1 MAGNRRTILIQIGLF
16 IVTFITTTL
25 AGAEWCFMKSLFM
38 ITKDDRVAF
47 NTNYSWSDFVSGMEF
62 SIPFLLILTVH
73 EFGHYFTAMYNK
85 IRASLPYYLPF
96 PPNPILPSIGTL
108 GAVIRIEDPV
118 RSNRE
123 HFDIGLA
130 GPLAGFIVALGI
142 VIYGYATLPPAEYI
156 YTIHPE
162 YKQFGFNY
170 SDHVYKTEYTQGKTM
185 DFQVGP
191 TLLFTVCQSFV
202 TDKARIPNPHEMMH
216 YPLLLAGFIAL
227 FFTSMNL
234 LPIGQLDGGHV
245 TYGLF
250 GSRGHKIIASVFFI
264 LLIFYSGLGLIK
276 VTTPPETLWWAVPLL
291 ILFYYT
297 CFGALKLLKRDRIMY
312 ALVMFAV
319 QLILS
324 WIFPAVEGYSGWVL
338 FGFIISRFIG
348 IEHPPTEIQQPLD
361 TKRVILGWLT
371 LLIFI
376 LCFSPTPLLIEIR

>member
-1 MAGNRRTILIQIGLF
+1 
-16 IVTFITTTL
+16 V
-25 AGAEWCFMKSLFM
+25 
-38 ITKDDRVAF
+38 
-47 NTNYSWSDFVSGMEF
+47 
-62 SIPFLLILTVH
+62 
-73 EFGHYFTAMYNK
+73 
-85 IRASLPYYLPF
+85 
-96 PPNPILPSIGTL
+96 PSIGTL
-108 GAVIRIEDPV
+108 GAVIRIEDRV

-156 YTIHPE
+156 FTIHPE
-162 YKQFGFNY
+162 YKEFGLNY
-170 SDHVYKTEYTQGKTM
+170 ADHVYKTEYTQGKTM

-191 TLLFTVCQSFV
+191 TLLFTICQSFV
-202 TDKARIPNPHEMMH
+202 TDKARIPNPHEVMH

-250 GSRGHKIIASVFFI
+250 GSRGHKIIASIFFV

-276 VTTPPETLWWAVPLL
+276 VTTPPDTLVWAVPLL

-297 CFGALKLLKRDRIMY
+297 CFGALKLMKRDRIMY
-312 ALVMFAV
+312 ALIIFAV

-338 FGFIISRFIG
+338 FGFIVSRFIG
-348 IEHPPTEIQQPLD
+348 IEHPPTEIQKPLD